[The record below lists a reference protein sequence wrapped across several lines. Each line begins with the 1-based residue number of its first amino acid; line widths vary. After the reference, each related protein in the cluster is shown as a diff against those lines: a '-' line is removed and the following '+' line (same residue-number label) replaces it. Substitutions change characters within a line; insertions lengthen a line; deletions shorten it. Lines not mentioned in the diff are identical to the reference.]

1 MELMPKTPS
10 GVSTFFKAAFMWI
23 TYYYVAFSPMKTS
36 DLFDLVSEELYIA
49 YLHGGIIL
57 ELPFHVG

>member
-23 TYYYVAFSPMKTS
+23 TYYVAFSPRKTS
-36 DLFDLVSEELYIA
+36 DIFDLVSEELHIA

-57 ELPFHVG
+57 ELPFLVG